1 MVQINSGIN
10 QTNKINPNLK
20 IHCLSGLATY
30 YLYYVFK
37 LCSAR
42 RGLQVIQGNFAFAL
56 SFCWY
61 LIWKFCVFDAVYT
74 LLFRRYSP
82 AETLQRCRAVKSVL
96 WRFGYTSGPFHGDL
110 SWRLISRCTTI
121 STEWNTL
128 PVRRWMTA
136 NVGSFTPKRE
146 HWNGAS
152 SFTLKSLLSEQ
163 NVLLQFSCFCM
174 WTNGKIVMK
183 TSWASAAGVWP
194 TSGVGER
201 GQDHPRAES
210 SCFRHDPRKFLDKY
224 INTRYHPPEACFR

>member
-1 MVQINSGIN
+1 MSLNYVQHAGIC
-10 QTNKINPNLK
+10 K
-20 IHCLSGLATY
+20 
-30 YLYYVFK
+30 
-37 LCSAR
+37 
-42 RGLQVIQGNFAFAL
+42 
-56 SFCWY
+56 
-61 LIWKFCVFDAVYT
+61 
-74 LLFRRYSP
+74 LFRVILLLHYLSADIWFENSVCLMRVTRFFSGDTLP
-82 AETLQRCRAVKSVL
+82 LQRCRAVKSVL
-96 WRFGYTSGPFHGDL
+96 WHFGYTSGPFHGDL
-110 SWRLISRCTTI
+110 SWRLISQCTTI

-146 HWNGAS
+146 HWNGDS

-210 SCFRHDPRKFLDKY
+210 SCFRHDPRKLVDKY